1 MAPEPR
7 RSSKEAS
14 GTAELFSLR
23 ERVCLE
29 RLAIDGADGK
39 RGEINDA
46 VVLLGGGD
54 LPLRKLEQKTIGR

>member
-1 MAPEPR
+1 
-7 RSSKEAS
+7 
-14 GTAELFSLR
+14 
-23 ERVCLE
+23 
-29 RLAIDGADGK
+29 LAIDGADGK